1 MARDHIAHSDIADLG
16 RGSVFLATGGGGDP
30 HVCQLLA
37 SRALQEAGPVELAAL
52 DAVAD
57 DAVVVALG
65 EVGAP
70 TVSLE
75 QLPVGDE
82 AIEALARYEAYTGR
96 RTTHIVCFEVGGA
109 NSVIPLIAAA
119 ARGIPVIDGDGMAR
133 ALPEAQMMTFA
144 IEGISPTPAVAIDY
158 RGNTVILETDDAA
171 LYELQIRGLAMAM
184 GGMIFTAE
192 HGMSG
197 AEAKRA
203 TVPGTLSFAIALGQL
218 LARRRGHAEALFPYL
233 VELFAESIYGEI
245 RHLYTGKVTD
255 ISRRVVGG
263 FDVGQARLEPFNGRS
278 DGSGDGEAM
287 TIAIKNEYLLARIGE
302 RVAASVPDL
311 ICIVDTE
318 TSTPINSERL
328 RYGQRVTVFGVG
340 CPPHFRTD
348 KALAVVAPRCFGF
361 DVDYVPLEAL

>member
-1 MARDHIAHSDIADLG
+1 MTLQSIDHHQIADLC

-30 HVCQLLA
+30 YVCQLLA
-37 SRALQEAGPVELAAL
+37 EQALKTFGAVELTPL
-52 DAVAD
+52 EQVPD
-57 DAVVVALG
+57 DAVVVSLG

-82 AIEALARYEAYTGR
+82 VIRVLERYEAYTGR
-96 RTTHIVCFEVGGA
+96 QTTHIVCFEVGGA
-109 NSVIPLIAAA
+109 NSVVPLIAAS
-119 ARGIPVIDGDGMAR
+119 ARHMPVIDGDGMAR

-144 IEGISPTPAVAIDY
+144 IEGISPTPAVGLDY
-158 RGNTVILETDDAA
+158 RGNTVMLETDDPL

-197 AEAKRA
+197 TEARRA
-203 TVPGTLSFAIALGQL
+203 TVPGTLSFAIEVGQL
-218 LARRRGHAEALFPYL
+218 LAAHRGHADAMLPHL
-233 VELFAESIYGEI
+233 IQLFAASIYGEV

-255 ISRRVVGG
+255 LSKRVVHGY
-263 FDVGQARLEPFNGRS
+263 DVGEARLEPF
-278 DGSGDGEAM
+278 DGQGEAM
-287 TIAIKNEYLLARIGE
+287 RIAIKNEYLLATVGE
-302 RVAASVPDL
+302 RVVASVPDL
-311 ICIVDTE
+311 ICMVDHE

-328 RYGQRVTVFGVG
+328 RYGQRVTVIGIG
-340 CPPHFRTD
+340 CPPHFRTP

-361 DVDYVPLEAL
+361 DLDYVPIEDL